1 MVFFNFPKIE
11 SCKVMMIEIR
21 TIPIND
27 YLTSSFYQFC
37 THVQKRYADHL
48 HASKNILI
56 EQLIAFTSRL
66 DALVAHKNVLQPMG
80 IQQSMAIKQPS
91 QLNSHHKRNIQYN
104 PILRM
109 TLGRQY
115 ISVSFGVY

>member
-1 MVFFNFPKIE
+1 
-11 SCKVMMIEIR
+11 MMIEIC

-27 YLTSSFYQFC
+27 YLTSSFC
-37 THVQKRYADHL
+37 TLVQKRYARIIDHL

-80 IQQSMAIKQPS
+80 IRQSMAIKQPS
-91 QLNSHHKRNIQYN
+91 QTKH
-104 PILRM
+104 M
-109 TLGRQY
+109 
-115 ISVSFGVY
+115 V